1 MSKRYYIVTANSS
14 EPEINYSKENNT
26 LTFSK
31 ARCKWDYAE
40 KVQGCIDCKEQKQ
53 INGKPIFKIIE
64 SDYQYGKPSKFLN
77 FNVTVALYLMNFI
90 MIIGFIWPNFSNSK
104 NILSEI
110 SGDAATITGLI
121 LAFVN
126 LGPVKKKISKYIV
139 FGLKINRKYLA
150 LNSIGISYIIAGLMY
165 ATGHSTP
172 ISIGLS
178 LIAFVLSWALF

>member
-1 MSKRYYIVTANSS
+1 
-14 EPEINYSKENNT
+14 
-26 LTFSK
+26 
-31 ARCKWDYAE
+31 
-40 KVQGCIDCKEQKQ
+40 
-53 INGKPIFKIIE
+53 
-64 SDYQYGKPSKFLN
+64 
-77 FNVTVALYLMNFI
+77 MNFI